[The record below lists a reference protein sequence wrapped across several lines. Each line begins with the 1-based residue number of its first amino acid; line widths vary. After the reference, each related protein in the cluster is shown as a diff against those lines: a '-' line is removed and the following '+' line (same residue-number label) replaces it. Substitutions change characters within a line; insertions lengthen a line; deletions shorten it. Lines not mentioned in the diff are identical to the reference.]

1 MKRKS
6 LWILAVALLVV
17 FVTAC
22 GGGGGNSGGGSSSD
36 SGSGGGSG
44 SGSGS
49 GGGTGQPQKTVEIEI
64 WHTYSDQEEKV
75 FNEQVIPKFEE
86 QYPTIKVKSTRMPYD
101 GLKQQVISAVAGGA
115 APDLMRM
122 DIIWVPEFAEQGA
135 LQKLDGLPGF
145 EEVKSQVFEGSLSTN
160 VYADGG
166 DIGYYGLP
174 LNTNTKIAIYNK
186 AALEKIGLS
195 EPPKTMEELAAAAR
209 KAKDAG
215 LKGGIGI
222 GGNHAWGLLP
232 YFWSLGGK
240 LTDDSYNR
248 VEGYLNSPESIKALE
263 TLNQWHKDGLI
274 APTLLGGEPGTWDG
288 MKNDEYLMI
297 DDGPWFY
304 SILMNAGEERNVMDY
319 TVRALIPAGDGG
331 SRSVVGGENLVM
343 FTGAKHP
350 DEAWVFMKWLMG
362 EEPQK
367 LMASTGLI
375 PTNVKA
381 AQSPEV
387 QEVPFVKEYVQQLE
401 TALPRTPNPKWAKM
415 EEIFNLMTEKVFR
428 GEAEPAA
435 ALSDAAKQIEAI
447 LNE

>member
-1 MKRKS
+1 MRRKA
-6 LWILAVALLVV
+6 LWMLAVAFLVL
-17 FVTAC
+17 FAAAC
-22 GGGGGNSGGGSSSD
+22 GGGGGNGGSGGSSSD
-36 SGSGGGSG
+36 SGSGG
-44 SGSGS
+44 SGS
-49 GGGTGQPQKTVEIEI
+49 GGNAGQPKKTVEIEI

-86 QYPTIKVKSTRMPYD
+86 QHPNIKVKSTRMPYD
-101 GLKQQVISAVAGGA
+101 GLKQQVISAVSGGA

-135 LQKLDGLPGF
+135 LKELDGLPGF
-145 EEVKSQVFEGSLSTN
+145 DEVKSQLFESALSTN
-160 VYADGG
+160 VYND
-166 DIGYYGLP
+166 GYYGLP
-174 LNTNTKIAIYNK
+174 LNTNTKVAIFNK

-195 EPPKTMEELAAAAR
+195 EPPKTMAELADAAR

-222 GGNHAWGLLP
+222 GGNSAWGLLP

-248 VEGYLNSPESIKALE
+248 VEGYLNSAESIKALE
-263 TLNQWHKDGLI
+263 TLNQWNKDGLI

-304 SILMNAGEERNVMDY
+304 SILMNSQEEERNVMDY
-319 TVRALIPAGDGG
+319 TVRAIIPAGDGG
-331 SRSVVGGENLVM
+331 PRSVVGGENLVM

-367 LMASTGLI
+367 LMAATGLI

-387 QEVPFVKEYVQQLE
+387 QEVPFIKEYVTQLE

-415 EEIFNLMTEKVFR
+415 EEIFNLTTEKVFR
-428 GEAEPAA
+428 GELEPAA
-435 ALSDAAKQIEAI
+435 ALNDAAKQIESI
-447 LNE
+447 LSE